1 MIVSINIGLDR
12 KRLIDDEFWIDD
24 NDIICFAF
32 CLQSCASDR
41 KHPKNWI
48 PVAMFRDMRR
58 DMAHMVPKG
67 NGSYSS
73 HFNRRLD
80 IVEMQ
85 NTWNHGDDNFC
96 NSALFFWRGLD
107 VSHDLSTAK
116 SKCKIPRDYRKA
128 NCMSEKHFENYNVSL
143 SGG

>member
-1 MIVSINIGLDR
+1 MSQDGSARMAVVERIGQY
-12 KRLIDDEFWIDD
+12 K
-24 NDIICFAF
+24 
-32 CLQSCASDR
+32 SCASDR

-85 NTWNHGDDNFC
+85 NAWNHGDDNFC

-107 VSHDLSTAK
+107 VLDMLSMRT
-116 SKCKIPRDYRKA
+116 SKI
-128 NCMSEKHFENYNVSL
+128 
-143 SGG
+143 